1 MSSFE
6 DGLWQNL
13 MQQHGQELAAGNR
26 IRPQQRRRPLVA
38 AAALAVVGAGAVGVA
53 TGMFG
58 GTPAYAVTEHPNG
71 TVTVSLK
78 EIAAADQ
85 TNAELRRRGIPIR
98 VLPYTPDCANTKS
111 YTVDESA
118 PETARGDSNGA
129 TGVTLDTTT
138 VPRGDYAVITALSDE
153 HGEIVVMMS
162 GGRPAKG
169 DVSSCLHGD
178 MASLGLYRASTPP
191 TTTR

>member
-6 DGLWQNL
+6 DTLWQDL
-13 MQQHGQELAAGNR
+13 MQQHGQELAAGNH
-26 IRPQQRRRPLVA
+26 IRPPQRRRPLVA
-38 AAALAVVGAGAVGVA
+38 AAALAVVGTGAVGLA
-53 TGMFG
+53 TGMLG

-71 TVTVSLK
+71 TVTVTLK

-98 VLPYTPDCANTKS
+98 VMPYAPDCANTKS

-118 PETARGDSNGA
+118 PETALGDNNGA
-129 TGVTLDTTT
+129 AGLTLDTTT
-138 VPRGDYAVITALSDE
+138 VPPGDYAVITALSDAD
-153 HGEIVVMMS
+153 GKIAVMMS

-169 DVSSCLHGD
+169 EVPSCLRGD
-178 MASLGLYRASTPP
+178 IAGLGVYHAPSP
-191 TTTR
+191 TR

>member
-6 DGLWQNL
+6 DTLWQDL

-26 IRPQQRRRPLVA
+26 IRPPQRRRPLVA
-38 AAALAVVGAGAVGVA
+38 AAALAVVGTGAVGLA
-53 TGMFG
+53 TGMLG

-71 TVTVSLK
+71 TVTVTLK

-98 VLPYTPDCANTKS
+98 ILPYTPDCANTKPF
-111 YTVDESA
+111 TVDESA
-118 PETARGDSNGA
+118 PETAEGDNNGA
-129 TGVTLDTTT
+129 VGITLDTTT

-153 HGEIVVMMS
+153 HGEIAVMMS

-169 DVSSCLHGD
+169 EVPSCLRGD
-178 MASLGLYRASTPP
+178 MASLGVYHAP
-191 TTTR
+191 TR

>member
-26 IRPQQRRRPLVA
+26 IRPKQRRRPLVA

-53 TGMFG
+53 TGMLD

-85 TNAELRRRGIPIR
+85 TNAELRRRNIPIR
-98 VLPYTPDCANTKS
+98 VVPYTPDCANTKS
-111 YTVDESA
+111 FTVDMSA
-118 PETARGDSNGA
+118 PETANGDSKGA
-129 TGVTLDTTT
+129 TGITIDTTT
-138 VPRGDYAVITALSDE
+138 VPPGDYTVITALSDE
-153 HGEIVVMMS
+153 HGEIALMIS
-162 GGRPAKG
+162 GGQPAKG
-169 DVSSCLHGD
+169 DVPSCLHGD
-178 MASLGLYRASTPP
+178 MASLGVYRAPTPP

>member
-26 IRPQQRRRPLVA
+26 IRPRQRRRPLVA

-111 YTVDESA
+111 FTVDESA
-118 PETARGDSNGA
+118 PETTRGDGNGTVGA
-129 TGVTLDTTT
+129 PLGTTTVPRGDGNGTVGVTLDTTT

-162 GGRPAKG
+162 GGRPA
-169 DVSSCLHGD
+169 
-178 MASLGLYRASTPP
+178 
-191 TTTR
+191 